1 MDEDSRDKTP
11 PVGEPPGGDET
22 EEVLSHEE
30 PLCRIRL
37 GEYLI
42 EQKIGGGGMGQVF
55 RAKQESL
62 DRVVALKVLPKT
74 VSSDREL
81 VERFYREARSAARLI
96 HPNVVQI
103 YSVGEEH
110 GVPYFAMELIDGE
123 DLEEK
128 LRRGEKF
135 SVEES
140 VNIVAGGAMA
150 LACANDS
157 GIIHRDIKPGNIM
170 IDARGQIKVTDF
182 GLAKPVEEMKD
193 NITQAGYIV
202 GTPTYMSPEQGEG
215 LGNDTRSDMYSLGV
229 VFYELLTGT
238 VPFKA
243 KNPASLIYMHVHQPP
258 VPPSEL
264 NPTIPEDV
272 EAIVLRCLEKNP
284 DERFQTPG
292 DLLVSLLAAA
302 EKVKTGRPIS
312 IIFDRSMAETY
323 ARKSRKAVGGIT
335 LADVTPTDV
344 AQAAK
349 ERLLLFARFVKDR
362 PLVSGIVAAVLVAAV
377 GGAVAALLALGG
389 SGEPVEPETPRA
401 KQPGKIVFPFSR
413 IRSFL
418 PEDATAVVY

>member
-11 PVGEPPGGDET
+11 PIGEPPAGDET
-22 EEVLSHEE
+22 EEVFAQEE
-30 PLCRIRL
+30 PLRRIRL
-37 GEYLI
+37 GEYII
-42 EQKIGGGGMGQVF
+42 EQKVGSGGMGQVF
-55 RAKQESL
+55 KARQPSL

-74 VSSDREL
+74 VTSDREL

-110 GVPYFAMELIDGE
+110 GVPYFAMEFIEGQ

-128 LRRGEKF
+128 LRGGDRF
-135 SVEES
+135 SAEES
-140 VNIVAGGAMA
+140 VNIAAGVAMA
-150 LACANDS
+150 LACANES

-215 LGNDTRSDMYSLGV
+215 LGNDIRSDMYSLGV

-243 KNPASLIYMHVHQPP
+243 KTPASLIYMHVHQPP

-284 DERFQTPG
+284 DERYQSPG
-292 DLLVSLLAAA
+292 ELLADLLETA

-312 IIFDRSMAETY
+312 IIFDRSMAESYT
-323 ARKSRKAVGGIT
+323 RRSRKTVGGIT
-335 LADVTPTDV
+335 LADVTPSEV

-349 ERLLLFARFVKDR
+349 ERLLLFPRYVKDR
-362 PLVSGIVAAVLVAAV
+362 PFVSGIVAAVLVAAV
-377 GGAVAALLALGG
+377 GGAVAALLALSG
-389 SGEPVEPETPRA
+389 SGEPVEPDTPRA
-401 KQPGKIVFPFSR
+401 KEPGKGVVPLPGT
-413 IRSFL
+413 RSFL
-418 PEDATAVVY
+418 P